1 MLDVADIKVNYGAA
15 PALWG
20 VTLTVGSGE
29 LVCVVG
35 PNGAGKTTL
44 INAIAGLNRV
54 KAGLMQFDGHDIT
67 RLASHKFCEAGIA
80 IVPEGRRLFTSM
92 TVLENLELGS
102 FIPAAKALRQQSL
115 AQVLALFP
123 ALEKKLPD
131 AAGSLS
137 GGQQQMVAIGRA
149 LMARPK
155 LLLLDEPSLGLAPVI
170 VHEMF
175 QAIRAINAQGTS
187 VLLVEQNVA
196 MAMQLA
202 SRAYVMEEGRIVAQG
217 EASELLTRP
226 EIKKAYL
233 GL

>member
-54 KAGLMQFDGHDIT
+54 KAGFMQFDGHDIT